1 MRIDFKNQNLGLDK
15 INLEGKLELKKWKD
29 KNKKQKRKKKGTIR
43 KWKNHQRIKDFHL
56 KRCSRSLRY

>member
-1 MRIDFKNQNLGLDK
+1 MRIDLKNQNLGLDK

-43 KWKNHQRIKDFHL
+43 KWKNQRIKDFHL